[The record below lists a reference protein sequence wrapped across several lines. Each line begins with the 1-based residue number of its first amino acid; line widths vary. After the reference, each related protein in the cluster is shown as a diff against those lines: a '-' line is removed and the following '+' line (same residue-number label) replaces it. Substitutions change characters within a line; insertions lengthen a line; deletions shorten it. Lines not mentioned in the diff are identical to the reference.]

1 MISIKIGRVLAIAIM
16 QTVFMLSAES
26 ILRAQTLQLIDGS
39 YYCEGNNA
47 TITISNNELSFSNE
61 SDKDITED
69 YILIDGEFR
78 LDSASSVFKWEHTDI
93 YNGTYLGEYRWGEK
107 MIGHY
112 LLFRGSNL
120 YYSPVKT
127 FPGITRHFSG
137 GVKCV
142 NTNENSSFETN
153 EVPVLNLYFS
163 DFDSKS
169 YYLAF
174 EGEDQKMQSELHHS
188 FLGSIGSLNCCL
200 DLSTLA
206 EMNINAFVNDDKG
219 NRNSIPVI
227 GLTDYN
233 QLVDSSIVDKVAVL
247 KDRYK
252 EDFVLV
258 VDRVNPSRERVVN
271 KLFNRKV
278 EGQVMVFEFID
289 LR

>member
-1 MISIKIGRVLAIAIM
+1 
-16 QTVFMLSAES
+16 
-26 ILRAQTLQLIDGS
+26 
-39 YYCEGNNA
+39 
-47 TITISNNELSFSNE
+47 
-61 SDKDITED
+61 
-69 YILIDGEFR
+69 
-78 LDSASSVFKWEHTDI
+78 
-93 YNGTYLGEYRWGEK
+93 

-127 FPGITRHFSG
+127 LPGITRHFSG

-142 NTNENSSFETN
+142 NTNEKSNFETN

-163 DFDSKS
+163 DFDSKL
-169 YYLAF
+169 YHLAF
-174 EGEDQKMQSELHHS
+174 EGEDQKMQSEINHS
-188 FLGSIGSLNCCL
+188 FLGSLGSLNRCL

-219 NRNSIPVI
+219 NRHSIPVI
-227 GLTDYN
+227 SLTDYY
-233 QLVDSSIVDKVAVL
+233 QLIDSSTLDKVALL
-247 KDRYK
+247 KERYK

-258 VDRVNPSRERVVN
+258 VHRVNPGRERVVN

-278 EGQVMVFEFID
+278 EGQVMTFDFID